1 MRKLFLV
8 LGLSALTFLGAC
20 GGNSDAD
27 VQKKVGDKIHTEPN
41 LKTVSVTV
49 KDGNVS
55 LAGEVDSQT
64 QQKLAESMA
73 RQIDNVKNVDNKIII
88 KSGGMPPMPTA
99 PASTM
104 TDTNS
109 TTMNSNMS
117 NMSNK

>member
-1 MRKLFLV
+1 MKKLFLV
-8 LGLSALTFLGAC
+8 LSMSAFTFLGAC

-27 VQKKVGDKIHTEPN
+27 VQKKVGDKIHSEQN
-41 LKTVSVTV
+41 LKTVSVMV
-49 KDGNVS
+49 KDGNVT

-73 RQIDNVKNVDNKIII
+73 RQVDNVKNVDNKIII
-88 KSGGMPPMPTA
+88 KSSGMPTMPTA
-99 PASTM
+99 PSSTM
-104 TDTNS
+104 SDTNS

>member
-1 MRKLFLV
+1 MKKLFLV
-8 LGLSALTFLGAC
+8 LSMSAITFLGAC

-27 VQKKVGDKIHTEPN
+27 IQKKVGDKIHTEPN

-49 KDGNVS
+49 KDGNVA

-88 KSGGMPPMPTA
+88 KSGGAMPMTTTPAAPM
-99 PASTM
+99 S
-104 TDTNS
+104 DTNS
-109 TTMNSNMS
+109 TTTMNSNMS
-117 NMSNK
+117 GK